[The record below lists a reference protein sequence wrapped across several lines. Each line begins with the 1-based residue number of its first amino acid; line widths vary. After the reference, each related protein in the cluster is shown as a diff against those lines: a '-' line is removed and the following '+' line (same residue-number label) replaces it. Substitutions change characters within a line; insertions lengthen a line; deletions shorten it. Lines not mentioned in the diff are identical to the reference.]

1 MILRIIKKNK
11 RDNNSNIYNIYR
23 KLNENFES
31 KIYKTIS
38 YKNYVIY
45 MNVIIDV

>member
-31 KIYKTIS
+31 KIYKTIQL
-38 YKNYVIY
+38 
-45 MNVIIDV
+45 